1 MSVPEIPQRPEPP
14 PVPPRTLGGCAT
26 VFIAL
31 LGVVLLLPGLCSL
44 IFFVGSLPA
53 GASDGGLFGLWLFTF
68 LIAALGIVLIRYA
81 IRGR

>member
-44 IFFVGSLPA
+44 IFFVGSFPA
-53 GASDGGLFGLWLFTF
+53 GASDGSLFGLWLFTF

>member
-1 MSVPEIPQRPEPP
+1 MSVPEFPGGRE
-14 PVPPRTLGGCAT
+14 VPPRTAGGCAT
-26 VFIAL
+26 AFIAL

-44 IFFVGSLPA
+44 FFLVSLWPD
-53 GASDGGLFGLWLFTF
+53 GARSGGLIGLWLFTF